1 MLNTLKPIL
10 TSPWLAPLNDADA
23 IDDVLARVNPLW
35 SVRQIKARV
44 IAIREETADARTFVL
59 QPNRHWPG
67 FKAGQ
72 HVVVDVELDGVRH
85 QRSYSLS
92 SSPRERET
100 IAITV
105 KRQPEG
111 KVSNALHDQVKIGDV
126 IGLSAPSGDF
136 SLGGAHRAPILM
148 LSAGSGIT
156 PVMAMLRELQGRAE
170 DRDVF
175 FLHVCRK
182 PEDAIFAAELQAIAA
197 TLPSLKLHFHYTAEN
212 GRLPLETLAIL
223 VPDYAQRDT
232 LLCGPAAFM
241 ADVRAKWSREGIESK
256 LACEY
261 FGIAPIVMD
270 DAATVEIRAARSERL
285 FTASAAQPL
294 LVEAERAGLKPKHG
308 CRIGICQSCK
318 CRKTSGTVQNLLTGE
333 ISSEPNEM
341 IQLCVSAARSDV
353 QLEI

>member
-1 MLNTLKPIL
+1 MLTAALKPIL
-10 TSPWLAPLNDADA
+10 DASWLAPFNDAAA
-23 IDDVLARVNPLW
+23 IDDVLGQFNPLW
-35 SVRQIKARV
+35 SIRNIKARV
-44 IAIREETADARTFVL
+44 VAIREETADARTFVL
-59 QPNRHWPG
+59 QPNRHWTG

-72 HVVVDVELDGVRH
+72 HVVVDLELDGVRH

-92 SSPRERET
+92 SSPSERDT

-105 KRQPEG
+105 KRQPDG
-111 KVSNALHDQVKIGDV
+111 KVSNALHDRVKVGDV
-126 IGLSAPSGDF
+126 LGLSAPSGDF
-136 SLGGAHRAPILM
+136 ALPQAAGSILM

-156 PVMAMLRELQGRAE
+156 PVMSMLRELHARGE

-182 PEDAIFAAELQAIAA
+182 PEDAIFAAELHAIAA
-197 TLPSLKLHFHYTAEN
+197 TLPNLKLHFHYTAEN

-223 VPDYAQRDT
+223 VPDYAQRDA

-241 ADVRAKWSREGIESK
+241 ADVRAKWNREGIASK
-256 LACEY
+256 LACEH
-261 FGIAPIVMD
+261 FGIAPVVTN
-270 DAATVEIRAARSERL
+270 DAATVEIRAARSERV

-294 LVEAERAGLKPKHG
+294 LAEAERAGLKPKHG

-318 CRKTSGTVQNLLTGE
+318 CKKASGTVQNLLTGE